1 MTDISEEILG
11 LLREMRKL
19 LVPISGCFEE
29 QYSEIRIRRERQEFE
44 EFQEFLG
51 RSAVRPRLYPLL
63 FDSRGLTQ
71 DDMAN
76 EAGTSQST
84 VSTFIR
90 SLLDRRW
97 IEEDATGV
105 APYREVFPF
114 REMMQATD
122 EGE

>member
-1 MTDISEEILG
+1 MNQEILG

-84 VSTFIR
+84 VSAFII
-90 SLLDRRW
+90 SLLKQGW
-97 IEEDATGV
+97 IEKDDTGEL
-105 APYREVFPF
+105 PYRERFPF
-114 REMMQATD
+114 REMLEA
-122 EGE
+122 ESGNE